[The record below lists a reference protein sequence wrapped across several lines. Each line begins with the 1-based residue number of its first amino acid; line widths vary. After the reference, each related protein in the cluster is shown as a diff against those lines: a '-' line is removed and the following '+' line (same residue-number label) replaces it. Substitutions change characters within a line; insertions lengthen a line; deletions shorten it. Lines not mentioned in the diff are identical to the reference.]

1 MQNMKLY
8 KKVTAIL
15 FQIFEIFCKYRYKTL
30 IITRNLYVCKIKQ
43 LKKTNR
49 RFLPHEPLVYYD
61 GAQVT
66 DYAQQEYHLRY
77 PFTKYLQVVLEVT
90 VKMLQNNVSLEQF
103 QLCVKLSKQIC
114 YEMF

>member
-30 IITRNLYVCKIKQ
+30 IITRNLYVRNKTIIN
-43 LKKTNR
+43 KTNR
-49 RFLPHEPLVYYD
+49 WFLPYDPLVYYD

-77 PFTKYLQVVLEVT
+77 PFAKYLQVVLEVT
-90 VKMLQNNVSLEQF
+90 VKMLQNNVSLE
-103 QLCVKLSKQIC
+103 
-114 YEMF
+114 